1 MEFEIW
7 HIWLIVAISF
17 FILEIFIP
25 SFVVFNFGIGALFAT
40 LGAAFGVSMQ
50 WQVFIFSVFSL
61 ASFFLVRPSLKKWA
75 YRRSDNVKTN
85 TEAYVSKIGVVTEEI
100 NLLKN
105 SGRIK
110 IDGDI
115 WMARSV
121 DGEVIE
127 ADKVVRVTRVDS
139 IVLEVEELVKN
150 Q

>member
-25 SFVVFNFGIGALFAT
+25 SFVVFNFGVGAIFAT
-40 LGAAFGVSMQ
+40 GAAALGMNVQ
-50 WQVFIFSVFSL
+50 WQVFIFSIFSL
-61 ASFFLVRPSLKKWA
+61 ASFFLVRPTLRKWA

-85 TEAYVSKIGVVTEEI
+85 TDAFIGKIGVVTEQI
-100 NLLKN
+100 DISQN

-115 WMARSV
+115 WLARTS
-121 DGEVIE
+121 DRSIIEVNS
-127 ADKVVRVTRVDS
+127 AVKVTKVDS
-139 IVLEVEELVKN
+139 IVLEVERLVK
-150 Q
+150 